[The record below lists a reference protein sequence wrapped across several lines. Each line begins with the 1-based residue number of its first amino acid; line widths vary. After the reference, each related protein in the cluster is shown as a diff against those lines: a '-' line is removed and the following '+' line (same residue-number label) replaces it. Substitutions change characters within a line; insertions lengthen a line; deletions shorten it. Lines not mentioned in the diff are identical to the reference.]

1 MTTKAQL
8 ANGGGITPPTPAA
21 AAAAAAT
28 DAAAASLAAAGPAPP
43 PSAAAAP
50 RSLVQHHPAPPLSA
64 AAAAAGP
71 SGSADGAFKSRF
83 RGVSFD
89 KKKRKWRVQIKV
101 ACLGKSG
108 VSVGYYETEEAA
120 ARAYDRA
127 AIGLLGR
134 DSAHCTTNFPL
145 SEYAD
150 APVPHLVGKSRE
162 EVKATL
168 KSERARAPR
177 RRFCSRARTSRF
189 MGVGSSNRRNQ
200 WQARILVHG
209 KVTHLGYYEA
219 EGKRKE
225 VFFFLEKK
233 GFLLNTKEK
242 RKRKK
247 THLFFPS
254 LSKKKKKKK
263 KKKNNF
269 F

>member
-21 AAAAAAT
+21 AAAAATA
-28 DAAAASLAAAGPAPP
+28 DAAAALAAAQQHVSAPP
-43 PSAAAAP
+43 PRA
-50 RSLVQHHPAPPLSA
+50 LHHHQAPPPPPL
-64 AAAAAGP
+64 AAAAGP

-219 EGKRKE
+219 EGKRTP
-225 VFFFLEKK
+225 FFVCGGVGGQEGGRGGEEREREFAQ
-233 GFLLNTKEK
+233 
-242 RKRKK
+242 
-247 THLFFPS
+247 
-254 LSKKKKKKK
+254 K
-263 KKKNNF
+263 KKKNSHLF
-269 F
+269 LS

>member
-21 AAAAAAT
+21 AAAAAT
-28 DAAAASLAAAGPAPP
+28 DAAAMLAVQQQHAPPRVLHQQQMHHLHAPP
-43 PSAAAAP
+43 P
-50 RSLVQHHPAPPLSA
+50 PPP
-64 AAAAAGP
+64 AGP

-145 SEYAD
+145 AEYAD

-219 EGKRKE
+219 EGKE
-225 VFFFLEKK
+225 AFWDS
-233 GFLLNTKEK
+233 GAAAA
-242 RKRKK
+242 
-247 THLFFPS
+247 S
-254 LSKKKKKKK
+254 
-263 KKKNNF
+263 
-269 F
+269 